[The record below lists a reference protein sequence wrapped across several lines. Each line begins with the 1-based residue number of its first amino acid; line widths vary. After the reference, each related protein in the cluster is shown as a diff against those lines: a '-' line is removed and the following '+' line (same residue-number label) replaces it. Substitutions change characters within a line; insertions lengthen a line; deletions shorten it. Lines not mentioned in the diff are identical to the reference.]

1 MTAANPA
8 DAPVVGRPEMTATE
22 HHARPV
28 VYDDVGARDLR
39 LAFIILGVPAFVAV
53 ALGIIFSLT

>member
-1 MTAANPA
+1 
-8 DAPVVGRPEMTATE
+8 MTATE
-22 HHARPV
+22 HHARPA

-39 LAFIILGVPAFVAV
+39 LGFIILGVPAFVAV